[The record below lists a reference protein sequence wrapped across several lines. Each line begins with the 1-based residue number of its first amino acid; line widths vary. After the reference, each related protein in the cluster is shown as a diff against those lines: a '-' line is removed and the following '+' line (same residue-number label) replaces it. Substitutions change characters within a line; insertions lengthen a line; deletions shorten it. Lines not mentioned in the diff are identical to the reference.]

1 MIALLDKL
9 KKIAAVVDAEKPKLH
24 FFALVHRVDTP
35 DRWDLLVSSDK
46 LEPWSM
52 EALKYIVG
60 HLKKELTA
68 EEIIRISQVV
78 ALPRDNKVIA
88 SLNQNRQIRSGEL
101 SVLQPA
107 DRFDRA
113 YIIWPAGEARQAVQ
127 RRTRGSAA

>member
-1 MIALLDKL
+1 MTAMLDKL
-9 KKIAAVVDAEKPKLH
+9 KRIAAIVDAEKPKLH

-60 HLKKELTA
+60 RLKKELTA
-68 EEIIRISQVV
+68 EEMIRISQVV
-78 ALPRDNKVIA
+78 ALPPDNKVIA
-88 SLNQNRQIRSGEL
+88 SLNENRRIRTGEL
-101 SVLQPA
+101 SFLHPA

-113 YIIWPAGEARQAVQ
+113 YVIWPLENARQAMQ
-127 RRTRGSAA
+127 GKSRHPAA